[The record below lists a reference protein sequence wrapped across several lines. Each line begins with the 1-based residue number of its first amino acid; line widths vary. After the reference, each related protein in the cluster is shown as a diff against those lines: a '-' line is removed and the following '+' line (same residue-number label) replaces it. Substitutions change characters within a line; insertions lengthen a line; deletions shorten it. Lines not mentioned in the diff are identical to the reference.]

1 MDTSTKKQKRET
13 NKQSNE
19 FGSPCLNFYRHFED
33 IILDVAVVVAVAES
47 RGVAEDD
54 RGS

>member
-1 MDTSTKKQKRET
+1 MDTNTKKQKRERE
-13 NKQSNE
+13 KSNE
-19 FGSPCLNFYRHFED
+19 FGPPCLNFYRHFED